1 MHPYRGHVHD
11 SFTSR
16 PMASPAVS
24 QRQSSIPDNPT
35 MLQGFE
41 WYCPADF
48 KHWQRLETALPVY
61 AALGITSMWIPP
73 ACKAGWYTGNGYD
86 IYDLYDLGEFDQK
99 GSRHTKWGN
108 KEELTAFAHSAKG
121 FGIRVLFDTI
131 LNHRAAADR
140 SEKVMATKIDPE
152 SEFNQA

>member
-1 MHPYRGHVHD
+1 M
-11 SFTSR
+11 
-16 PMASPAVS
+16 
-24 QRQSSIPDNPT
+24 DNPT

-48 KHWQRLETALPVY
+48 KHWQRLEKALPVH

-99 GSRHTKWGN
+99 GARHTKWGT
-108 KEELTAFAHSAKG
+108 KEELAAFAHSAQR
-121 FGIRVLFDTI
+121 FGIRVLFDAI

-140 SEKVMATKIDPE
+140 SETLMATEMDPK
-152 SEFNQA
+152 SEAKPPSLPIPLS

>member
-1 MHPYRGHVHD
+1 MDPYRGYVHAHD
-11 SFTSR
+11 HQAW
-16 PMASPAVS
+16 PM
-24 QRQSSIPDNPT
+24 DNPT

-48 KHWQRLETALPVY
+48 KHWRRLENALPVH

-99 GSRHTKWGN
+99 GSRHTKWGT
-108 KEELTAFAHSAKG
+108 KEELTAFAHSAKR
-121 FGIRVLFDTI
+121 FGIRVLFDAI

-140 SEKVMATKIDPE
+140 SETVTATEIDPK
-152 SEFNQA
+152 SEAGPPPSSSFVGLVAV